1 MRIVKYILIFTL
13 LFIHLPGII
22 IAYGLS
28 VVNRDKYFDDIL
40 GWLILTRITYLSL
53 FGYVYSLFARLFTF
67 FVNKKIDL
75 LRKSQSKRK
84 TFVSLTPF
92 QKFIVLWTLF
102 LLFQKSSN
110 ILIIVTWSTYY
121 QLLAPRTPVENL
133 IQTIFQKFYVSIG
146 DFLVNLTLLYFF
158 YFQGTSRR
166 QVKRR
171 KVQLN

>member
-1 MRIVKYILIFTL
+1 
-13 LFIHLPGII
+13 
-22 IAYGLS
+22 
-28 VVNRDKYFDDIL
+28 VVNRDKYFNDIL
-40 GWLILTRITYLSL
+40 GWLILTRLTYLSL
-53 FGYVYSLFARLFTF
+53 FGYVYTLFARLFTF
-67 FVNKKIDL
+67 SVNKKIDL
-75 LRKSQSKRK
+75 LRKSKRK
-84 TFVSLTPF
+84 SVVSLTPF

-158 YFQGTSRR
+158 YFQGTSRQ

-171 KVQLN
+171 KG